1 MTIFAIVVCCVR
13 TPNLLF
19 YQTTMNDNIK
29 IQRVRLSELQSFYE
43 REKNKDILPI
53 SFQRVQSYIHNP
65 RANHNLPV
73 LYVGYIDDKIV
84 SYRSVFQDSFENNEG
99 KKISI
104 VWISGSW
111 THPEFRKKGY
121 SRIILDEVSKDYQQR
136 IFISNYGN
144 LSYSLYSKREDL
156 VNFRFLNGQRFYYR
170 FSLAEILSARSQFF
184 SRIKFILSVIDS
196 IGNLFIDFKKLFHN
210 KTQSSNIETAEFNQE
225 LNEFIAKHNS
235 NALFKRNIKD
245 FQWIFD
251 FPWVQQADKFTQIDS
266 KYHFTT
272 SAKRFLKKAVT
283 IRKNNKIHG
292 FLLYSIK
299 DQIMNIHYIFC
310 ESEIERKEFSN
321 YIYTILQKEKTSTL
335 ILTDEKLIEL
345 MKKHKGYIYSK
356 HWAKGYFVGK
366 NLLNNYTE
374 INSKEIYM
382 GDGDTIFT

>member
-1 MTIFAIVVCCVR
+1 
-13 TPNLLF
+13 
-19 YQTTMNDNIK
+19 MNDNIK

-111 THPEFRKKGY
+111 THPDFRKKGY
-121 SRIILDEVSKDYQQR
+121 SRIILDEVSRDYQQH

-144 LSYSLYSKREDL
+144 LSFSLYSKREDL
-156 VNFRFLNGQRFYYR
+156 INFRFLNGYRFYYR
-170 FSLAEILSARSQFF
+170 FSLAEILSARNKFF
-184 SRIKFILSVIDS
+184 AKTKFILSSMDVL
-196 IGNLFIDFKKLFHN
+196 GNIFIDCKKLFHKN
-210 KTQSSNIETAEFNQE
+210 KYALNVELATFNDE
-225 LNEFIAKHNS
+225 LNEFITKHQYNS
-235 NALFKRNIKD
+235 LFKRNTKE
-245 FQWIFD
+245 FQWVFD
-251 FPWVQQADKFTQIDS
+251 FPWVEQADNDNEIDRR
-266 KYHFTT
+266 YHFTT
-272 SAKRFLKKAVT
+272 SAKRFVKKAVT
-283 IRKNNKIHG
+283 IRKNNQIHG

-366 NLLNNYTE
+366 NLLNNYPE